1 METLCQFVGIR
12 VTNSI
17 TQGVDCFNLSFHS
30 FDGTGCNECI
40 HVTTFD
46 VVECCS
52 IFVKAECPYIVVRLR
67 NFKF

>member
-1 METLCQFVGIR
+1 MWTELDGDFM
-12 VTNSI
+12 SI
-17 TQGVDCFNLSFHS
+17 CGNQGVDCFNLSFHS